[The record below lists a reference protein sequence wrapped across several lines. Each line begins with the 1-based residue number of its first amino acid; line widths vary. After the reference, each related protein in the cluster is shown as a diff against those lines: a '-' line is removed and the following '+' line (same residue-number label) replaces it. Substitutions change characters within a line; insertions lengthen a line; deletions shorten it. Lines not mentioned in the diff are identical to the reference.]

1 MSVRAVVR
9 QFSMGRV
16 DIGMFFKNIFFS
28 ASSIGVD
35 IRDLSGRCFW
45 EQCATDRDVQQ
56 GKSRG
61 DFCALCDII
70 VCMGVLC
77 SY

>member
-16 DIGMFFKNIFFS
+16 DIGMFLRTFFS
-28 ASSIGVD
+28 ASSMGVD
-35 IRDLSGRCFW
+35 IRDLSGRCFC
-45 EQCATDRDVQQ
+45 EQCATDRDVEQ

-61 DFCALCDII
+61 
-70 VCMGVLC
+70 
-77 SY
+77 